1 MLKQILDDAER
12 RAEAI
17 RPRAAEFRAKA
28 ASTPPARGFGRA
40 VSGGKLIA
48 EVKRRSPSRGVM
60 APGLDAAAQAK
71 RYQAGGAAAVSVLT
85 ESAHFEGSLEDLM
98 AVRSAID
105 LPVLRKDFLLDPA
118 QIWESKAA
126 GADAVLLIVSILGEE
141 VLATMLE
148 EAAEAGVDALVE
160 VHDTK
165 EAKLAL
171 AVGAGIVGVNNRDL
185 VSFTTDLA
193 VAESVAPMIRRPG
206 VVTIAESGVSDAEG
220 ARRMWAAGYDAI
232 LIGEALVTATDP
244 EALLQ
249 TLVAP

>member
-1 MLKQILDDAER
+1 
-12 RAEAI
+12 
-17 RPRAAEFRAKA
+17 
-28 ASTPPARGFGRA
+28 
-40 VSGGKLIA
+40 
-48 EVKRRSPSRGVM
+48 
-60 APGLDAAAQAK
+60 
-71 RYQAGGAAAVSVLT
+71 
-85 ESAHFEGSLEDLM
+85 
-98 AVRSAID
+98 
-105 LPVLRKDFLLDPA
+105 
-118 QIWESKAA
+118 
-126 GADAVLLIVSILGEE
+126 VLLIVSILGEE

-206 VVTIAESGVSDAEG
+206 VVTIAESGVSDPEG
-220 ARRMWAAGYDAI
+220 AGRMWAAGYDAI

>member
-48 EVKRRSPSRGVM
+48 EVKRRSPSRGVL

-118 QIWESKAA
+118 QIWESKAT

-171 AVGAGIVGVNNRDL
+171 GVGAWIVGVNNRDL
-185 VSFTTDLA
+185 VLFTTDLA
-193 VAESVAPMIRRPG
+193 VAESVAPIVRRPG